1 MSQAGS
7 TFRVSSTPSIPTS
20 FVTNSGTATP
30 AANVLNILGTTV
42 AAGTTPFQ
50 FTGSGNTVTGQIQIG
65 QAIAST
71 DATKIGLCSFNSS
84 QFTVDANGFV
94 SLIQGGLTYTN
105 VNFAAS
111 PYTVLSTDNYISVDS
126 SGGAVT
132 LRFPNAPT
140 TNKTWI
146 IKDRLGQSST
156 NKIFVSTVG
165 GSVTLDGQTTY
176 TLDSNYSSI
185 QLLFNGTSY
194 EVY

>member
-7 TFRVSSTPSIPTS
+7 FFRVSSTPSIPTS

-42 AAGTTPFQ
+42 VAGTTPFQ
-50 FTGSGNTVTGQIQIG
+50 FTGGGSTVTGQIQLS

-71 DATKIGLCSFNSS
+71 DATKVGLSNFNST

-94 SLIQGGLTYTN
+94 SLIQGALAYTN
-105 VNFAAS
+105 VTFAAS
-111 PYTVLSTDNYISVDS
+111 PYTVLTTDDYISVDS

-132 LRFPNAPT
+132 LLFPNAPT

-165 GSVTLDGQTTY
+165 GAVTIDGQTTY
-176 TLDSNYSSI
+176 TMDSNYSSL
-185 QLLFNGTSY
+185 QLLFNASSY
-194 EVY
+194 EVF